1 MSNYNDTSSA
11 SALLNSLLQ
20 QQHLQ
25 QQKQLLLSG
34 GVGPAMVES
43 PLLAAESAGRVEADE
58 DCVRFIDRDP
68 DPTNSPVV
76 IAIFTVIYV
85 NIFILGLVGNL
96 SIVLLTLKH
105 QPLRTVQ
112 VSGKREFLKFQ
123 FLKSTPTTLT
133 TTQQYNI
140 LLPEH
145 LHPQP
150 GH

>member
-20 QQHLQ
+20 QQQH
-25 QQKQLLLSG
+25 KQLLSG
-34 GVGPAMVES
+34 GALGPAMET
-43 PLLAAESAGRVEADE
+43 PLTSAESGEVGMEVE
-58 DCVRFIDRDP
+58 CVRFIDRDP

-112 VSGKREFLKFQ
+112 VSAAGREWEVVWGGVRGFQ
-123 FLKSTPTTLT
+123 NFKTSNFTF
-133 TTQQYNI
+133 
-140 LLPEH
+140 
-145 LHPQP
+145 
-150 GH
+150 